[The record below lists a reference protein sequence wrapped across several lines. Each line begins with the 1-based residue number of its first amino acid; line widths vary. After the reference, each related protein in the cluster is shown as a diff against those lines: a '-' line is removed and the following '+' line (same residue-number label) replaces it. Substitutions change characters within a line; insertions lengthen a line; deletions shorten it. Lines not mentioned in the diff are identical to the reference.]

1 MQPVALAL
9 GSNIGDRLAMLRA
22 AVSGLAAFF
31 TTTHTSCVYETNA
44 AYVTDQPAFLN
55 AALLGHTKLAPD
67 ALLAAVKNL
76 ESELGRLPSFRYGP
90 RAIDIDILFYGD
102 AVIDTPPLV
111 LPHPRMAEREFVLRP
126 LADIAPEW
134 KHPVTGV
141 TVSDMLKKLPSEN
154 PKNLG
159 RVPDV

>member
-76 ESELGRLPSFRYGP
+76 ESELGRLPS
-90 RAIDIDILFYGD
+90 
-102 AVIDTPPLV
+102 
-111 LPHPRMAEREFVLRP
+111 LR
-126 LADIAPEW
+126 DG
-134 KHPVTGV
+134 K
-141 TVSDMLKKLPSEN
+141 
-154 PKNLG
+154 
-159 RVPDV
+159 